1 MQKKEMRLIAFG
13 FFIIGIFFLINP
25 NLNITGA
32 VIGTSALTS
41 TFSLILGLVFII
53 VGIAVLTEVH
63 TLEKRLVDAE
73 KIAKEEGEPTIIDT
87 NYFLEASKDDKK
99 YKELKNFI
107 QYNFDHGQPIIVPK
121 KVLNEIKNMG
131 NTPGERD
138 KIKSLKEILPKQT
151 VSVEDLDKKWDYFKS
166 KYNHLAKEILQQTPK
181 YISFMYLSG
190 VKKGESMDIEKFLN
204 RNFGKLNDAFSR
216 DQYKTSLQDAER
228 AYLSSKNKDTTLR
241 GYNISQADID
251 VLSEALYLHDNPSIV
266 ADSVM
271 DKVHV
276 ISKDSHLLDSLKI
289 LDKTYA
295 TRKGKIKIN
304 GNLN

>member
-1 MQKKEMRLIAFG
+1 MQKKEMRLVAFG
-13 FFIIGIFFLINP
+13 FFILGIFFLINP

-41 TFSLILGLVFII
+41 TFSLILGLVFMIF
-53 VGIAVLTEVH
+53 GIAVLSESKN
-63 TLEKRLVDAE
+63 LEKLVEVE
-73 KIAKEEGEPTIIDT
+73 KTAVEEGEPIIIDT
-87 NYFLEASKDDKK
+87 NYFIEASRDDKK
-99 YKELKNFI
+99 YKELKEFI
-107 QYNFDHGQPIIVPK
+107 QYNFDHGQPVIVPK
-121 KVLNEIKNMG
+121 KVLNEIKNIG
-131 NTPGERD
+131 NTPGEKDR
-138 KIKSLKEILPKQT
+138 IKSLREILPKQT
-151 VSVEDLDKKWDYFKS
+151 VSVEDLDKKWSYFKN
-166 KYNHLAKEILQQTPK
+166 KYDHLAKDILQQTPK

-228 AYLSSKNKDTTLR
+228 SYLASKNKDNTLK

-271 DKVHV
+271 DKVNV
-276 ISKDSHLLDSLKI
+276 VSKDSHLLDSLKI
-289 LDKTYA
+289 LNKSYVSK
-295 TRKGKIKIN
+295 KGKIKITD
-304 GNLN
+304 NLN